1 MRIDYNPRYNKK
13 EYLFLLLLL
22 IISVDNIY
30 SQNKN
35 LDNKLYYLAPDS
47 LNLKFSFNKRDL
59 IGYNLS
65 LATRLANLELINE
78 DINFSSESYD
88 DFYQNIYGI
97 NPLQKD
103 EIDKNLIIAL
113 EKTFPKEDESIAA
126 MRKYLGVSQ
135 KLFAIILA
143 LIHLA
148 KYN

>member
-1 MRIDYNPRYNKK
+1 MRTDCNPRYNEKK
-13 EYLFLLLLL
+13 YLFFLFLL
-22 IISVDNIY
+22 IISTDNIC

-35 LDNKLYYLAPDS
+35 LDSKLYYLTPDS
-47 LNLKFSFNKRDL
+47 LNLKFSFSKKDL

-65 LATRLANLELINE
+65 LVNKLANLKLINE
-78 DINFSSESYD
+78 DINFDSESYA

-97 NPLQKD
+97 NPSQKY
-103 EIDKNLIIAL
+103 EIDKYLIIAL

>member
-1 MRIDYNPRYNKK
+1 MRIDYNPRDNKK
-13 EYLFLLLLL
+13 KYLFLLLLL
-22 IISVDNIY
+22 IIPVDNIY

-35 LDNKLYYLAPDS
+35 LDNKLYYLTPDS
-47 LNLKFSFNKRDL
+47 INLKFSFNKRDL

-78 DINFSSESYD
+78 DINFNSESYD
-88 DFYQNIYGI
+88 NFYQNIYGI